1 MSPSPSSDRAPVFR
15 PQPNRLHSVLVVD
28 DEVGARD
35 SLRLILEPE
44 FRVLT
49 AERGESALRILEQE
63 QISVLTLDL
72 QMPGWSGP
80 ETLLKIREIN
90 SDLQVV
96 IVTAYA
102 SYTEAM
108 RALRLRAFDLLS
120 KPFKVNDVRETVRRA
135 ALRSETGSPASSSF
149 EILDGLP
156 SRLMESI
163 QGLSASELRE
173 LSRSPTVELGDLRER
188 AKSLFGRLKAR

>member
-1 MSPSPSSDRAPVFR
+1 MSASPGHGRASAFG
-15 PQPNRLHSVLVVD
+15 PQPKRLHSVLVVD

-49 AERGESALRILEQE
+49 AERGESALRILERE
-63 QISVLTLDL
+63 RISVMTLDL

-80 ETLLKIREIN
+80 ETLLKIREIDA
-90 SDLQVV
+90 DLQVV

-120 KPFKVNDVRETVRRA
+120 KPFDVNDVMETVRRA
-135 ALRSETGSPASSSF
+135 AVRSETGSPAPSSL
-149 EILDGLP
+149 EIIDGLP
-156 SRLMESI
+156 NRLMASI
-163 QGLSASELRE
+163 HGLSASELRE
-173 LSRSPTVELGDLRER
+173 LSGSQTAELDDLRER
-188 AKSLFGRLKAR
+188 AKSLFRRLKTP